1 MPVLA
6 TTGAMSAKGFSGYTV
21 QAIAPS
27 NWIAYVSPRY
37 YSLSFDKASSLYL
50 AGDKDTTPENVFV
63 LKASTS
69 GSVIWQKSI
78 TNGVGSSYGIIASAS
93 NGILATGS
101 NVFVGGQA
109 KNNST
114 SFKTTM
120 LFSLSPSTG
129 SLQYANQITSNLSSS
144 AVASINATPNGNLF
158 FSSSYVDSGFTQA
171 TGHIFK
177 ATASSGSILLKK
189 QRTTNFSGVSTI
201 ASDYLSNIY
210 ISGGESGALVLVKM
224 DSNFYNLWVKNF
236 GGTAYFAGGVES
248 NGYLYA
254 CGRDTASTAPVVA
267 KINGLT
273 GAVIWARTFS
283 TSGYAYGIDVDASDN
298 LYVAVTANNRPYVF
312 SADSNGNLL
321 WQRSFYDGTTMLGKQ
336 IFVDVSTNNF
346 YYFATKAG
354 YPNYSFLSA
363 LPTNGSLTGTYTVGP
378 RSVVYSVSTESYG
391 SVTYTPTSPLWT
403 LADGALGPTA
413 PTLTINN
420 SSNTFTKATVP

>member
-37 YSLSFDKASSLYL
+37 NSLSFDKASSLYL

-78 TNGVGSSYGIIASAS
+78 TNGVGSSYGIISSGS

-177 ATASSGSILLKK
+177 ATASSGSILLK
-189 QRTTNFSGVSTI
+189 
-201 ASDYLSNIY
+201 
-210 ISGGESGALVLVKM
+210 
-224 DSNFYNLWVKNF
+224 
-236 GGTAYFAGGVES
+236 
-248 NGYLYA
+248 
-254 CGRDTASTAPVVA
+254 
-267 KINGLT
+267 
-273 GAVIWARTFS
+273 
-283 TSGYAYGIDVDASDN
+283 
-298 LYVAVTANNRPYVF
+298 
-312 SADSNGNLL
+312 
-321 WQRSFYDGTTMLGKQ
+321 
-336 IFVDVSTNNF
+336 
-346 YYFATKAG
+346 
-354 YPNYSFLSA
+354 
-363 LPTNGSLTGTYTVGP
+363 
-378 RSVVYSVSTESYG
+378 
-391 SVTYTPTSPLWT
+391 
-403 LADGALGPTA
+403 
-413 PTLTINN
+413 
-420 SSNTFTKATVP
+420 